1 MRTRTITGHDD
12 WLRQSRARMGFKRQ
26 RSVRDRDVDAGDRDL
41 DAGDTML
48 HATRQVTRRL
58 EGGAR
63 VPLYIRRCKGTLV
76 ALMLNN
82 RAQVV
87 ASRVLASYDIW
98 PWRGYQSLATIHS
111 AAFSLL
117 TSLFQVAAIPRVLTS
132 KLINSISIILRSEN
146 LRYSRTPS

>member
-1 MRTRTITGHDD
+1 MIGCDSHVHVWVSSDNDLFATEIWTPATEIWTLATQCFMRLGK
-12 WLRQSRARMGFKRQ
+12 SR
-26 RSVRDRDVDAGDRDL
+26 
-41 DAGDTML
+41 
-48 HATRQVTRRL
+48 
-58 EGGAR
+58 GA
-63 VPLYIRRCKGTLV
+63 LKV

-87 ASRVLASYDIW
+87 ASRVVASYDIW

-146 LRYSRTPS
+146 LRYLRTPS